1 MLSSASSLAEWPNR
15 VKKLFDQKDLG
26 TSDIALTLYVK
37 GIPTKVYVDQYLPAK
52 SGNQPVFAK
61 PSPISGGYW
70 VPLLEKAYAK
80 LNRNYEGVNYGW
92 MSEAMRT
99 FTGAPS
105 IQFKTKGS
113 SSKLWSTMITAQKK
127 DYAMTGAI
135 MKKNRYGLMPRHAYT
150 VIGAHQLKSG

>member
-15 VKKLFDQKDLG
+15 IKKLFNSNDLG
-26 TSDIALTLYVK
+26 SSDIDLTLYVK
-37 GIPTKVYVDQYLPAK
+37 GIPTKVSVDQKLPVK
-52 SGNQPVFAK
+52 SGNKPVFASS
-61 PSPISGGYW
+61 SPISGGYW
-70 VPLLEKAYAK
+70 VSILEKAYAK
-80 LNRNYEGVNYGW
+80 LNRNYEGINYGF

-113 SSKLWSTMITAQKK
+113 SSKLWSTMIKAQKQ
-127 DYAMTGAI
+127 DYAMTAAI
-135 MKKNRYGLMPRHAYT
+135 LTKNKYGLMPRHAYT